1 MKKFFYKVILFATI
15 VFAIAQVTVRVDAKS
30 NDERITQ
37 DSEITLEK
45 YSKSDKMQLKEL
57 KELLP
62 DRYVEDL
69 EEGWFYI
76 GSSKSEDD
84 KYIYN
89 PVKSQSGELIYASL
103 NGSLKSWN
111 IKECSEK
118 ILYKS
123 VHKDFSEGK
132 VLKNDLEALYLYN
145 EEERQI
151 EKWVNCKVEK
161 RWDLTKYE
169 NLTFCGVNLNLGIIF
184 RNDSDVY
191 ALTDSGDACEI
202 LGDDIRSVAHN
213 VKSVLLCNYS
223 YDEYHNGALLLQMK
237 DGGVKAYINDYLSTT
252 DLDNKK
258 YIKEISYE
266 GGFYYPFNE
275 M

>member
-1 MKKFFYKVILFATI
+1 MKKFFCKAILL
-15 VFAIAQVTVRVDAKS
+15 IAVLAVVHVTVRVNAK
-30 NDERITQ
+30 NDERIVQ
-37 DSEITLEK
+37 NEEISLEE
-45 YSKSDKMQLKEL
+45 YSKSNKMQLSEL
-57 KELLP
+57 KKNFPE
-62 DRYVEDL
+62 RYVEGL

-76 GSSKSEDD
+76 GSSESEDN

-89 PVKSQSGELIYASL
+89 PVKLGSGEIIYTDS
-103 NGSLKSWN
+103 NGSLRSWN

-123 VHKDFSEGK
+123 VHKDFTEGK

-145 EEERQI
+145 DKNCQV
-151 EKWVNCKVEK
+151 EKWVDCKVTK
-161 RWDLTKYE
+161 KWDLTKYKE
-169 NLTFCGVNLNLGIIF
+169 LTFCGVNLNLGIIF
-184 RNDSDVY
+184 RDGTNVY
-191 ALTDSGDACEI
+191 ALTDSGYAGLI
-202 LGDDIRSVAHN
+202 LGDDIKSVAHN

-223 YDEYHNGALLLQMK
+223 YAEYQSNALLLQME
-237 DGGVKAYINDYLSTT
+237 DGSIKVYVNDYLNTT